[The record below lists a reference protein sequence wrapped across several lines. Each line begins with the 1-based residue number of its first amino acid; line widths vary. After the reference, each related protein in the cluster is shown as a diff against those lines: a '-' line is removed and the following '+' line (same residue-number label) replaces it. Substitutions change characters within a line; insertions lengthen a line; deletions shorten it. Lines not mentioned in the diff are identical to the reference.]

1 MAFALLGSS
10 VFAAVAA
17 AAASPDDKFAAW
29 RHVHKK
35 VYLTSAEEA
44 AARRNFA
51 MNDALI
57 QQHLSKD
64 SSFELGHNAYSDQ
77 DLASLAS
84 RRNGFVASAKL
95 GGARRRHTPRSH
107 SSLPAAVDW
116 ASAGAVSPVKDQ
128 GTCGSCWS
136 FAATGAIEASLYVDR
151 GVSTSLSEE
160 QLIDCDKGAPQDG
173 CKGGAIEEAF
183 RWVRR
188 RRRAIRRNS
197 AQFSERPYIH
207 SPRRST
213 PTAAS
218 SPRASTRTLRAQA
231 APPASAAPPIRRCSP
246 L

>member
-1 MAFALLGSS
+1 MAVSLALALFG
-10 VFAAVAA
+10 VAE
-17 AAASPDDKFAAW
+17 DRFAAW
-29 RHVHKK
+29 RHTHSK
-35 VYLTSAEEA
+35 VYLTTDEEA

-51 MNDALI
+51 VNDALI
-57 QQHLSKD
+57 NKHN
-64 SSFELGHNAYSDQ
+64 SSLPYTLGHNSYSDQ

-84 RRNGFVASAKL
+84 RRNGLKVKL
-95 GGARRRHTPRSH
+95 GSARRSHTPRSH

-116 ASAGAVSPVKDQ
+116 AAAGAVSPVKDQ

-136 FAATGAIEASLYVDR
+136 FAATGAIEASLFVDR

-183 RWVRR
+183 RWVRAAAAQFG
-188 RRRAIRRNS
+188 AIRRNS
-197 AQFSERPYIH
+197 VQFSERPYIH

-218 SPRASTRTLRAQA
+218 SPRASTRTLPARA
-231 APPASAAPPIRRCSP
+231 APPASAALPIRRCSP

>member
-1 MAFALLGSS
+1 MTLSLVLVLFG
-10 VFAAVAA
+10 VAD
-17 AAASPDDKFAAW
+17 STFEQW
-29 RHVHKK
+29 RHRHNK
-35 VYLTSAEEA
+35 VYLTADEEA

-51 MNDALI
+51 VNDALI
-57 QQHLSKD
+57 NKPN
-64 SSFELGHNAYSDQ
+64 SSLPYTLGHNAYSDQ

-95 GGARRRHTPRSH
+95 GGTRRHTPRSH
-107 SSLPAAVDW
+107 SSLPSAVDW

-136 FAATGAIEASLYVDR
+136 FAATGAIEASLFVDR

-188 RRRAIRRNS
+188 RRAIRRNS
-197 AQFSERPYIH
+197 AQFGAI
-207 SPRRST
+207 
-213 PTAAS
+213 
-218 SPRASTRTLRAQA
+218 L
-231 APPASAAPPIRRCSP
+231 
-246 L
+246 

>member
-1 MAFALLGSS
+1 MALALLGSS
-10 VFAAVAA
+10 VFTAVAA
-17 AAASPDDKFAAW
+17 AAPPTGDGFAAW
-29 RHVHKK
+29 RHHHNK

-51 MNDALI
+51 VNDALI
-57 QQHLSKD
+57 NNHNSKD

-95 GGARRRHTPRSH
+95 GGTRRHTPRSH
-107 SSLPAAVDW
+107 SSLPSAVDW

-136 FAATGAIEASLYVDR
+136 FAATGAIEASLFVDR

-188 RRRAIRRNS
+188 RRAIRRNS
-197 AQFSERPYIH
+197 AQFGAI
-207 SPRRST
+207 
-213 PTAAS
+213 
-218 SPRASTRTLRAQA
+218 L
-231 APPASAAPPIRRCSP
+231 
-246 L
+246 

>member
-1 MAFALLGSS
+1 MALALLGSS

-29 RHVHKK
+29 RHRHNK
-35 VYLTSAEEA
+35 VYLTADEEA

-51 MNDALI
+51 VNDDLT
-57 QQHLSKD
+57 QQHNSKD

-84 RRNGFVASAKL
+84 RRNGFVASKL
-95 GGARRRHTPRSH
+95 GGARRHTPRSH

-116 ASAGAVSPVKDQ
+116 AAAGAVSPVKDQ

-183 RWVRR
+183 RWVRAAAAR
-188 RRRAIRRNS
+188 FGAIRCNSRNV
-197 AQFSERPYIH
+197 RT
-207 SPRRST
+207 ST
-213 PTAAS
+213 PRAG
-218 SPRASTRTLRAQA
+218 PRLSL
-231 APPASAAPPIRRCSP
+231 IHI
-246 L
+246 

>member
-1 MAFALLGSS
+1 MALALLGSS
-10 VFAAVAA
+10 VFTAVAA
-17 AAASPDDKFAAW
+17 AAPPTGDGFAAW
-29 RHVHKK
+29 RHHHNK

-51 MNDALI
+51 VNDALI
-57 QQHLSKD
+57 NNHNSKD

-84 RRNGFVASAKL
+84 RRNGFVASAAEL
-95 GGARRRHTPRSH
+95 GGARRQHVPRSH
-107 SSLPAAVDW
+107 ATLPSAVDW

-136 FAATGAIEASLYVDR
+136 FAATGAIEASLFVDR

-183 RWVRR
+183 RWVRAAAAQFG
-188 RRRAIRRNS
+188 AIRCNS
-197 AQFSERPYIH
+197 AQFGAI
-207 SPRRST
+207 
-213 PTAAS
+213 
-218 SPRASTRTLRAQA
+218 L
-231 APPASAAPPIRRCSP
+231 
-246 L
+246 

>member
-1 MAFALLGSS
+1 MAVSLALALFG
-10 VFAAVAA
+10 VAE
-17 AAASPDDKFAAW
+17 DRFAAW
-29 RHVHKK
+29 RHTHSQ
-35 VYLTSAEEA
+35 VYLTTDEEA

-51 MNDALI
+51 VNDALI
-57 QQHLSKD
+57 NKHN
-64 SSFELGHNAYSDQ
+64 SSLPYTLGHNSYSDQ

-84 RRNGFVASAKL
+84 RRNGLKVKL
-95 GGARRRHTPRSH
+95 GSARRSHTPRSH

-136 FAATGAIEASLYVDR
+136 FAATGAIEASLFVDR

-160 QLIDCDKGAPQDG
+160 QLSDCDKGAPQDG

-218 SPRASTRTLRAQA
+218 SPRASTRTLRAPA
-231 APPASAAPPIRRCSP
+231 APPASAAPPTRRCSP